1 MKELIEIWEA
11 FLKSK
16 KVSSMYLYKKTGFN
30 SRGQSF
36 NHLVSWW
43 QRNILANEGP
53 RELPIAALLVCLNNY
68 LSLKTKSTS
77 LTANCKNFLN
87 FSIDREKKEPLL
99 A

>member
-1 MKELIEIWEA
+1 MKEFGDMRSTFEKQKGVIDVPSI
-11 FLKSK
+11 
-16 KVSSMYLYKKTGFN
+16 KTGLN

-43 QRNILANEGP
+43 QRNILAKEGP
-53 RELPIAALLVCLNNY
+53 RGLPIATPLVCLNN
-68 LSLKTKSTS
+68 LSLKMKSTS

-87 FSIDREKKEPLL
+87 LSIDREKKEPLL